1 MKKLLLASTI
11 TVLTL
16 TSIVSTP
23 QAHANNVAQ
32 SLCEYIAVDDK
43 KRMRSFLKSNKLKIR
58 KIFGSVTCNNK
69 NLLAFATH
77 KGAVKT
83 GTLMISKLP
92 KKVVS
97 ANLSILESGS
107 KVLVDVDNAR
117 ISS

>member
-1 MKKLLLASTI
+1 MKNLLLASTI
-11 TVLTL
+11 TALTL

-32 SLCEYIAVDDK
+32 SLCEYVAVDDK

-58 KIFGSVTCNNK
+58 KIFGSVKCNNK
-69 NLLAFATH
+69 NLLAFANH
-77 KGAVKT
+77 KGSVKT

-97 ANLSILESGS
+97 ANLTFLQSGEQALS
-107 KVLVDVDNAR
+107 DAA
-117 ISS
+117 SSRVSS